1 MKSMTQDIRFNML
14 IRKRHNGNIKN
25 IGDINKLLFCT
36 TTGDVMNN
44 RTVGID
50 FQKKELFYN
59 INPIRMTNSEPSV
72 VLQDKDIEML
82 KDMILYF
89 KISEWDQFYDE
100 GNDEDIMDG
109 YGWSLW
115 IVENDGT
122 VEVHKGS
129 GTRKSLV
136 TPNTFEE
143 FEKILLDLAIKENM
157 KD

>member
-1 MKSMTQDIRFNML
+1 
-14 IRKRHNGNIKN
+14 
-25 IGDINKLLFCT
+25 
-36 TTGDVMNN
+36 
-44 RTVGID
+44 
-50 FQKKELFYN
+50 
-59 INPIRMTNSEPSV
+59 
-72 VLQDKDIEML
+72 
-82 KDMILYF
+82 
-89 KISEWDQFYDE
+89 
-100 GNDEDIMDG
+100 MDG
-109 YGWSLW
+109 YGWILW